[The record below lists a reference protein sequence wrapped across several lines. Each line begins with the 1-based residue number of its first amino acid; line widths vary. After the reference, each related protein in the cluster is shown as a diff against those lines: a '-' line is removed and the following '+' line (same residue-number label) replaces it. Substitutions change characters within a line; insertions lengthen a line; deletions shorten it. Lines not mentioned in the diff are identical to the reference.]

1 MNINLR
7 PKNCSGQNL
16 YGRYYSRCLT
26 GDDTWRDEWI
36 SVLIQEL
43 NTRQELQKV
52 RVEDMQYVGDTQS
65 ISSKDVRGLR
75 WCRTRWTYTKQSGW
89 KLLPWEINQARG
101 IWFLDMLLG
110 EACGDWEL
118 GPKAR
123 TVLSAV
129 TIGAG
134 LENNVIKIFT
144 CISKPCLQELKW
156 Q

>member
-43 NTRQELQKV
+43 NMRQELQKV

-65 ISSKDVRGLR
+65 ISSKRLEVMQNKMNIHQTVRVEAP
-75 WCRTRWTYTKQSGW
+75 T
-89 KLLPWEINQARG
+89 
-101 IWFLDMLLG
+101 LG
-110 EACGDWEL
+110 DQPG
-118 GPKAR
+118 
-123 TVLSAV
+123 
-129 TIGAG
+129 
-134 LENNVIKIFT
+134 
-144 CISKPCLQELKW
+144 
-156 Q
+156 